1 MDSENNM
8 PGVNGE
14 IKKDGVETVD
24 EKRDLGAKPKK
35 VDDKSS
41 KTRRTS
47 EVPSL
52 DAERQCLVQRPT
64 DQQWRKS
71 MFFFVLH
78 YMLDDFSNLQFTFS
92 VDAAEIIH
100 VRPVENGKTEYYVH
114 YHGCKCY

>member
-1 MDSENNM
+1 M

-14 IKKDGVETVD
+14 IKKDGLETVD

-52 DAERQCLVQRPT
+52 DAERQCLVQRPS

-78 YMLDDFSNLQFTFS
+78 HWFTTKAVRLKIPTS
-92 VDAAEIIH
+92 YQKIRAE
-100 VRPVENGKTEYYVH
+100 
-114 YHGCKCY
+114 